1 MKRLLQRPAIAFLV
15 ALIFTLLHLGIPQN
29 VQGQMIQRRSDP
41 LIAASGTIWTEA
53 VPICWETTG
62 FDTEKGWVR
71 SAIANTW
78 ERESLIRFIGWG
90 ACQSTSNGIRIRIHD
105 GHFDRNGD
113 GVWNT
118 PEETDAP
125 HTRGLGSR
133 LNGAPSGMVLNFTF
147 NNWGRDCSASSRR
160 ESCIRSIGVHEFG
173 HAMGFDHEQNRS
185 DTPSPCNERRQGG
198 GGDTPVGV
206 WDLSSVMNY
215 CNTAWNNG
223 GILSATD
230 IRGANLFYGLRI
242 ANAIGSASLGRRIYA
257 FARGLGDNRIYHI
270 SAADRQGY
278 DPWAEMPGGGI
289 TNASIASASL
299 GKRIYVFVK
308 GMDNRI
314 YVNSAADGQPFGG
327 WDEMPGGGITNACIA
342 SASLGKRIYV
352 FVKGMDNRV
361 YVNSAADGQ
370 AFGGWDEMPGGGIT
384 EDSITAASLGKRI
397 YAFVRG
403 LDNRVYSN
411 SAADGQPFGEWS
423 LLR

>member
-1 MKRLLQRPAIAFLV
+1 MFKGNRFRRGVIRLL
-15 ALIFTLLHLGIPQN
+15 LHQEN
-29 VQGQMIQRRSDP
+29 
-41 LIAASGTIWTEA
+41 SGRGA
-53 VPICWETTG
+53 VPVCWETPG

-78 ERESLIRFIGWG
+78 ERESLIRFAGWG
-90 ACQSTSNGIRIRIHD
+90 RCKPFTVLGIQTFFGIRIGIAD
-105 GHFDRNGD
+105 TAKN
-113 GVWNT
+113 
-118 PEETDAP
+118 P
-125 HTRGLGSR
+125 HVKGLGRTLSSI
-133 LNGAPSGMVLNFTF
+133 PSLMVLNFTF
-147 NNWGRDCSASSRR
+147 NNWSNGGAIVGKDGNPRLDEDGRPLLSKDCKLTRQR
-160 ESCIRSIGVHEFG
+160 CIRSIAVHEFG
-173 HAMGFDHEQNRS
+173 HAMGFAHEQTRS
-185 DTPSPCNERRQGG
+185 DTPSSCTESQKDDPL
-198 GGDTPVGV
+198 GDTPVGV

-215 CNTAWNNG
+215 CNRTWNNG
-223 GILSATD
+223 GKLSATD
-230 IRGANLFYGLRI
+230 IQGANIFYGLRI
-242 ANAIGSASLGRRIYA
+242 ANAVGAASLGQRIYA
-257 FARGLGDNRIYHI
+257 FARGLDDSRIYHI
-270 SAADRQGY
+270 SAADGQAF

-289 TNASIASASL
+289 TNDSIASASL
-299 GKRIYVFVK
+299 GNRIYAFIK

-314 YVNSAADGQPFGG
+314 YVNSAADGQAFGG
-327 WDEMPGGGITNACIA
+327 WDEMSSGGITNASIA